1 MASTRNINNPDD
13 YHMRQRV
20 YTGTNEYLAFTPFHV
35 ATNTAIST
43 DYSAS
48 FLPRHLLCK
57 NSIDVES
64 QLFGI
69 NASNLVT
76 PAAKVTPE
84 NTKLPTVSFFER
96 QACYMPR
103 DLTVEPNQRP
113 FFW

>member
-1 MASTRNINNPDD
+1 MASTRNINNPND
-13 YHMRQRV
+13 YSMRQRV
-20 YTGTNEYLAFTPFHV
+20 YSGTSDYLAFASFHV
-35 ATNTAIST
+35 AANTAISN

-48 FLPRHLLCK
+48 FLPRHLLCT

-69 NASNLVT
+69 NSSNLVA
-76 PAAKVTPE
+76 PAAKVTPD

-103 DLTVEPNQRP
+103 NLSVEPNQRP

>member
-1 MASTRNINNPDD
+1 MASTRNINNPND
-13 YHMRQRV
+13 YSMRQRV
-20 YTGTNEYLAFTPFHV
+20 YSGTSDYLAFTSFHV
-35 ATNTAIST
+35 ATNTAISN

-48 FLPRHLLCK
+48 FLPRHLLCT

-69 NASNLVT
+69 NASNLVA
-76 PAAKVTPE
+76 PAAKVTPD

-103 DLTVEPNQRP
+103 NLSVEPNQRP

>member
-1 MASTRNINNPDD
+1 MASTRNINNSND
-13 YHMRQRV
+13 YSMRQRV
-20 YTGTNEYLAFTPFHV
+20 YSGTTEYLAFTPFHV
-35 ATNTAIST
+35 ATNTALPEH
-43 DYSAS
+43 YSAS
-48 FLPRHLLCK
+48 FLPRHLLCT

-69 NASNLVT
+69 NASNLVS

-84 NTKLPTVSFFER
+84 NTKLPTVSFFDR

-103 DLTVEPNQRP
+103 NLTVESNQRP